1 MNQQELVR
9 AVSRKTAL
17 TQPVTE
23 QLLHATTGIIAQGLH
38 EGRTVKL
45 QHFGTFEV
53 RQHTERTITNP
64 RNGEKTVIPAKEV
77 WTFKP
82 NDRLKQTLNTK

>member
-1 MNQQELVR
+1 MNQQELIRV
-9 AVSRKTAL
+9 VSRKTAL
-17 TQPVTE
+17 SQQATE
-23 QLLHATTGIIAQGLH
+23 QLLQTATAVIAQALH
-38 EGRTVKL
+38 EGQTVKL
-45 QHFGTFEV
+45 QHFGSFEV

-64 RNGEKTVIPAKEV
+64 RNGEKTVIPAKQV

>member
-17 TQPVTE
+17 SNQVTE
-23 QLLHATTGIIAQGLH
+23 QLLHITTSIIAQGLH
-38 EGRTVKL
+38 EGKTVKL

-64 RNGEKTVIPAKEV
+64 RNGEKTVVPAKEV
-77 WTFKP
+77 WNFKP
-82 NDRLKQTLNTK
+82 NDRLKNALNTK